1 MIDRNISQPF
11 IFSRFHNICNR
22 CETDISITSCKIYIY
37 MYNFLC
43 TTNWAQIY
51 ITHFLSYC
59 HKNPSLIDVSE
70 DRAYNP
76 NSFSA
81 GTNEFHGSLVCRIR
95 CAANTRT
102 LGRIS
107 L

>member
-1 MIDRNISQPF
+1 
-11 IFSRFHNICNR
+11 
-22 CETDISITSCKIYIY
+22 
-37 MYNFLC
+37 MYHEPGINK
-43 TTNWAQIY
+43 Y

-70 DRAYNP
+70 GRACSP
-76 NSFSA
+76 SSSSA
-81 GTNEFHGSLVCRIR
+81 GTNEFHGNSVCLIR

-107 L
+107 LWGSLSEHLAASANNTRE